1 MQKSKFW
8 KSTPG
13 QNFESLVAAAVAY
26 TAVADFP
33 TFVAS
38 GAEGALGLF
47 NASTGALLSA
57 AAVAPAGTEIIVALK
72 RDGNVETFR
81 FIQGDSS
88 VKVAQSLYAAATNQ
102 ISTVTLAGAPV
113 AGKEYGIKIIETT
126 PGFQP
131 FPTWLY
137 TIIAVT
143 GDTVTTV
150 ANKLVAKINDLT
162 NAVNKGTDVIVTA
175 SNVAGVITLTA
186 SSALGNTIPGAITF
200 KIGLT
205 ADTLNDIA
213 TVPGAIA
220 YTGAGT
226 QAAFQGSGTGQYVQ
240 ELEKYGNIFKG
251 VTTFLGNT
259 NLGATGAD
267 FGQPTA
273 FASAALNYVLYQITV
288 DATEV
293 SRTPVERHFHKKTF
307 ILAVPTAGGP
317 AVAVSK
323 ILLNV

>member
-1 MQKSKFW
+1 MQKNKFW

-38 GAEGALGLF
+38 GAEGAIGLF
-47 NASTGALLSA
+47 NASTLALLPA
-57 AAVAPAGTEIIVALK
+57 AAAAAAGTEIIVALK
-72 RDGNVETFR
+72 RDGNVETFK
-81 FIQGDSS
+81 FILGDAS
-88 VKVAQSLYAAATNQ
+88 VKLVQSAFAAATNQ
-102 ISTVTLAGAPV
+102 VSIVTLTGTPV

-126 PGFQP
+126 PGYQP
-131 FPTWLY
+131 FPSWLY

-162 NAVNKGTDVIVTA
+162 SAVNKGTDVIVTA

-205 ADTLNDIA
+205 ADTLNDLA
-213 TVPGAIA
+213 PTGAIA

-273 FASAALNYVLYQITV
+273 FASAALNYVLYQVTQENI
-288 DATEV
+288 ER
-293 SRTPVERHFHKKTF
+293 SPTPVERHFHKKTF

-317 AVAVSK
+317 AAAVSK